1 MDSPKVNEALGVAYQ
16 IPRNSLALLMIAQI
30 VVVVPYFMQLSPW
43 LIAVGLFCG
52 FWRMGV
58 YQGRWDYPRWWI
70 KALLVMASLAG
81 VAVSGVA
88 GFSLEAAAS
97 VLILAFALKLVEM
110 KGRRDAYLVI
120 FLGYFII
127 AIQFLFDQS
136 ILVAVYEL
144 VATIVVTAA
153 MVGMNQLHTRVR
165 PLASL
170 RLAGSL
176 VVQALP
182 FAIVLF
188 LFFPRIAPLWTVP
201 LPTGARTGISDHM
214 TPGDIAKLTQS
225 DELAFRVVFEGR
237 VPANRDLY
245 WRGLVYSN
253 FESGTWSIGA
263 QFKPSRPEFDDE
275 NDENDIRYEVLLQPT
290 MRNWLF
296 ALDTATAENPNVART
311 LDYRL
316 VSDNPVMSVFRYN
329 VVSRPGLVMDER
341 LISILRVREQKLPEG
356 DNPRIREFARALYL
370 EANKDVPTFIE
381 AVLSHIRTELFSY
394 TLQPPVLRR
403 ENSIDE
409 FWFDTR
415 AGFCTHY
422 AGAFVFM
429 LRSVGIPTR
438 MVGGYQGGEINPISN
453 HLVVRQ
459 YDAHAWAEVWLE
471 GRGWTRVDPTGAVS
485 PERIEQGLNAALSL
499 NDRATLSLFT
509 SARMGNWG
517 MLGGFLDWTDS
528 LEHRWNLWVIGYDT
542 RFQADFLKKLL
553 GELTPTRIGIAI
565 VLGGGAS
572 TGLVAIAL
580 FWRRRPV
587 HRHPVERLIRRFGDR
602 LAGFGYPRQP
612 CEPPGVFLRRI
623 AEEAGLEEEQ
633 VNNVVAELNTLLYN
647 PSTALGGS
655 EIRQL
660 RGQLRR
666 LQFRLAFSSSH

>member
-1 MDSPKVNEALGVAYQ
+1 MDSPKVNEALGIAYQ

-30 VVVVPYFMQLSPW
+30 VVVVPYFRQLSPW
-43 LIAVGLFCG
+43 IIAVGLFCG
-52 FWRMGV
+52 YWRMGV
-58 YQGRWDYPRWWI
+58 YQGRWDYPARWI
-70 KALLVMASLAG
+70 KALLVIASLAG
-81 VAVSGVA
+81 VALSGVA
-88 GFSLEAAAS
+88 AFSLEAAAS

-110 KGRRDAYLVI
+110 KSRRDAYLVI

-127 AIQFLFDQS
+127 ATQFLFDQA
-136 ILVAVYEL
+136 ILVAAYEL
-144 VATIVVTAA
+144 IATIMVTAA

-201 LPTGARTGISDHM
+201 LPMGAKTGISDHM

-225 DELAFRVVFEGR
+225 DELAFRVVFKDR
-237 VPANRDLY
+237 VPAAKDLY

-253 FESGTWSIGA
+253 FDSGTWSIGA
-263 QFKPSRPEFDDE
+263 EFKPSRPQLDE
-275 NDENDIRYEVLLQPT
+275 TNAEDDIRYEVLLEPT
-290 MRNWLF
+290 MSNWLF
-296 ALDTATAENPNVART
+296 ALDTATAETPNVGRT

-316 VSDNPVMSVFRYN
+316 VSDDPVMSVFRYD
-329 VVSRPGLVMDER
+329 VVSRPGLVMDDR
-341 LISILRVREQKLPEG
+341 LIPVIRVREKRLPDG
-356 DNPRIREFARALYL
+356 DNPRIRAFANALYV
-370 EANKDVPTFIE
+370 EADEDVPTYIE
-381 AVLSHIRTELFSY
+381 AVLRYIRTELFSY
-394 TLQPPVLRR
+394 TLQPPRLAR
-403 ENSIDE
+403 EDSIDE

-429 LRSVGIPTR
+429 MRSVGIPTR
-438 MVGGYQGGEINPISN
+438 MVGGYQGGEINPISQ

-459 YDAHAWAEVWLE
+459 YDAHAWAEVWMA
-471 GRGWTRVDPTGAVS
+471 GRGWTRVDPTAAVA

-499 NDRATLSLFT
+499 TDRAALSLFT
-509 SARMGNWG
+509 SMRMGDWG
-517 MLGGFLDWTDS
+517 MLSGLLDWTDS

-542 RFQADFLKKLL
+542 RFQAGFLEDLL
-553 GELTPTRIGIAI
+553 GELTPTRIGTAI
-565 VLGGGAS
+565 LIGGAMS

-587 HRHPVERLIRRFGDR
+587 HRHPVERLVRRFGDR
-602 LAGFGYPRQP
+602 LAGFGYPRRP
-612 CEPPGVFLRRI
+612 SEPPGKFIRRI
-623 AEEAGLEEEQ
+623 AAEAGLEELQ
-633 VNNVVAELNTLLYN
+633 IDNFVAELNSLLYN
-647 PSTALGGS
+647 PETARSGPEL
-655 EIRQL
+655 RQL

>member
-30 VVVVPYFMQLSPW
+30 VVVLPYFMQLSPW
-43 LIAVGLFCG
+43 IIAVGLFCG
-52 FWRMGV
+52 YWRMGV
-58 YQGRWDYPRWWI
+58 YQGRWDYPRRWI
-70 KALLVMASLAG
+70 KALLVIASFAG
-81 VAVSGVA
+81 VAVSGVSA
-88 GFSLEAAAS
+88 YSLEAAAS
-97 VLILAFALKLVEM
+97 VLILAFALKLIEM

-127 AIQFLFDQS
+127 ATQFLFDQS

-144 VATIVVTAA
+144 LATIMVTAA

-201 LPTGARTGISDHM
+201 LPMGATTGISDHM
-214 TPGDIAKLTQS
+214 TPGDIAELTQS
-225 DELAFRVVFEGR
+225 DELAFRVVFQGP
-237 VPANRDLY
+237 VPANKDLY

-253 FESGTWSIGA
+253 FESGTWSLGP
-263 QFKPSRPEFDDE
+263 QFKPSRPELDE
-275 NDENDIRYEVLLQPT
+275 SYLGTEIRYEVLLEPT
-290 MRNWLF
+290 MSNWLF
-296 ALDTATAENPNVART
+296 ALDTAIADSPNVLRT

-316 VSDNPVMSVFRYN
+316 VTDDPVMSVFRYD
-329 VVSRPGLVMDER
+329 VVSRPGLLMDDR
-341 LISILRVREQKLPEG
+341 LIPVIRVREKKLPEG
-356 DNPRIREFARALYL
+356 DNPRIRAFAESLFI
-370 EANKDVPTFIE
+370 ESGNDVGTFIE
-381 AVLSHIRTELFSY
+381 AVLRHIRQELYSY
-394 TLQPPVLRR
+394 TLQPPTLPR
-403 ENSIDE
+403 EHSIDE

-459 YDAHAWAEVWLE
+459 YDAHAWAEVWMA
-471 GRGWTRVDPTGAVS
+471 GRGWTRVDPTAAVA
-485 PERIEQGLNAALSL
+485 PERIELGLNAALSL
-499 NDRATLSLFT
+499 TDRAALSLFT
-509 SARMGNWG
+509 SVRMGDWEL
-517 MLGGFLDWTDS
+517 LGGFLDWTDS

-542 RFQADFLKKLL
+542 RFQAGFLTDLL
-553 GELTPTRIGIAI
+553 GELTPTRIGLAM
-565 VLGGGAS
+565 LSGGS
-572 TGLVAIAL
+572 LSVGLVAILL

-602 LAGFGYPRQP
+602 LAGFGYPRLP
-612 CEPPGVFLRRI
+612 SEPPGSFIRRV
-623 AEEAGLEEEQ
+623 AEEAGLEATQ

-647 PSTALGGS
+647 PSTTRSGM

-660 RGQLRR
+660 RSQLRR
-666 LQFRLAFSSSH
+666 LQFRLAFSLSH

>member
-1 MDSPKVNEALGVAYQ
+1 
-16 IPRNSLALLMIAQI
+16 
-30 VVVVPYFMQLSPW
+30 
-43 LIAVGLFCG
+43 
-52 FWRMGV
+52 
-58 YQGRWDYPRWWI
+58 
-70 KALLVMASLAG
+70 
-81 VAVSGVA
+81 
-88 GFSLEAAAS
+88 
-97 VLILAFALKLVEM
+97 
-110 KGRRDAYLVI
+110 
-120 FLGYFII
+120 GYFII

-144 VATIVVTAA
+144 VATIMVTAA

-201 LPTGARTGISDHM
+201 LPTGAKTGISDHM

-225 DELAFRVVFEGR
+225 DELAFRVVFEDR

-253 FESGTWSIGA
+253 FESGTWSMGA

-275 NDENDIRYEVLLQPT
+275 NDENDIRYEVLLEPT
-290 MRNWLF
+290 MSSWLF

-316 VSDNPVMSVFRYN
+316 VSDDPVMSVFRYN
-329 VVSRPGLVMDER
+329 VLSRPGLVMDER
-341 LISILRVREQKLPEG
+341 LISILRVREKKLPEG
-356 DNPRIREFARALYL
+356 DNPRIREFARTLYL

-471 GRGWTRVDPTGAVS
+471 GRGW
-485 PERIEQGLNAALSL
+485 
-499 NDRATLSLFT
+499 
-509 SARMGNWG
+509 
-517 MLGGFLDWTDS
+517 
-528 LEHRWNLWVIGYDT
+528 
-542 RFQADFLKKLL
+542 
-553 GELTPTRIGIAI
+553 
-565 VLGGGAS
+565 
-572 TGLVAIAL
+572 
-580 FWRRRPV
+580 
-587 HRHPVERLIRRFGDR
+587 
-602 LAGFGYPRQP
+602 
-612 CEPPGVFLRRI
+612 
-623 AEEAGLEEEQ
+623 
-633 VNNVVAELNTLLYN
+633 
-647 PSTALGGS
+647 
-655 EIRQL
+655 
-660 RGQLRR
+660 
-666 LQFRLAFSSSH
+666 